1 MEVAVPSVRAQ
12 LRRCRRVWRI
22 ARNAM
27 VANTDRVQHAANR
40 RRVPAPSYQ
49 PGQKVWLL
57 AWDLSLPTF
66 SRKLAPRYV
75 GPYVVEKVINPSALR
90 LLLPPS
96 LKVHPV
102 FHVSQ
107 VKPVATSALSLPAP
121 TPPPPRVLEG
131 GDLVWEVSRI
141 LVARRQDGGSSTWS
155 TGWGMDRRTGPGF
168 PGRTSPTP
176 VSWTPS
182 IRNTRRLWDGRQGS
196 PVGRGVLL

>member
-27 VANTDRVQHAANR
+27 VANTDRVQRAANR
-40 RRVPAPSYQ
+40 RRVPAASYQ

-57 AWDLSLPTF
+57 ARDLPLPTC

-75 GPYVVEKVINPSALR
+75 GPYIVEKMINLSALR
-90 LLLPPS
+90 LLFPPS

-107 VKPVATSALSLPAP
+107 VKPVATSALSPPAP
-121 TPPPPRVLEG
+121 TPPPPRVLKG

-141 LVARRQDGGSSTWS
+141 LAARHRG
-155 TGWGMDRRTGPGF
+155 RGF
-168 PGRTSPTP
+168 QYLVDWVGYGR
-176 VSWTPS
+176 
-182 IRNTRRLWDGRQGS
+182 S
-196 PVGRGVLL
+196 PVVPHRPQPPGHFL